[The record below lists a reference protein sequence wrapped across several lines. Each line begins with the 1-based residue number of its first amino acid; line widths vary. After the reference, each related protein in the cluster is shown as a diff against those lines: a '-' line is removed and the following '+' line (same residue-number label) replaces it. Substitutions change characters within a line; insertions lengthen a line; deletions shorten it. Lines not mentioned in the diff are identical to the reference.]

1 MTSHLAEQFFSSSFH
16 ALHLR
21 QSFTQSF
28 TFDLSPSQISK
39 ICIALKN

>member
-21 QSFTQSF
+21 RSSTQSF
-28 TFDLSPSQISK
+28 IFDLPASQISK
-39 ICIALKN
+39 ICIALKY

>member
-16 ALHLR
+16 TLHLR
-21 QSFTQSF
+21 RFSTQNF
-28 TFDLSPSQISK
+28 AFDLTASQISK

>member
-28 TFDLSPSQISK
+28 TFDLPASQISK
-39 ICIALKN
+39 TCIALKN